1 MVCVGKTEIYTAPW
15 TAHLRFSFFVYKWPS
30 IFLHGDIVETG
41 KERPDTRDLE
51 VEEEKEIEG

>member
-1 MVCVGKTEIYTAPW
+1 MLERQ
-15 TAHLRFSFFVYKWPS
+15 RFIQRHGQLIFDFRFFVYKWPS